1 MASPGGQEICVRE
14 PRKIGRLFEPCFPL
28 VSGYITG
35 VRTFRAALRHR
46 TDVTG
51 AQMHNHTV
59 ELLGWGLLGDPEL
72 WSWTTT
78 I

>member
-14 PRKIGRLFEPCFPL
+14 PRKIGRLFEPGFPL

-46 TDVTG
+46 TDVPG
-51 AQMHNHTV
+51 AQT
-59 ELLGWGLLGDPEL
+59 D
-72 WSWTTT
+72 